1 MSKILRVSES
11 DYRVKVKDTGTIT
24 LDTGVE
30 QGTVVITGDL
40 LVKGNT
46 TTVDTANLNI
56 EDNLILLNKGES
68 GAGVTEVTAGL
79 EIDRGSLA
87 NAQFLWDESID
98 KFKIQLDTDVLSGI
112 VVGNIATD
120 PTTNLEFDMQNGPG
134 TLRITN
140 SAGYE
145 SRVLDPDDIPNR
157 QYVSDYVF
165 ASGGSAVVS
174 LIQYPVGASY
184 GNADTMVEALS
195 SNIKIWVDPGTGLS
209 QVAQFS
215 NNGLDVDNVNILED
229 TILNSGTAN
238 LILTATNSHVEIDGI
253 LNLDDKTAPIA
264 TGGTSRIYSRSAT
277 AALNFELYNSGV
289 FIANSRTQD
298 EIVVKNRALL
308 LSMLF

>member
-1 MSKILRVSES
+1 MSRILRVTEG
-11 DYRVKVKDTGTIT
+11 DYRVKVQDAGSIT
-24 LDTGVE
+24 LDTGLE
-30 QGTVVITGDL
+30 QGTVIITGDL

-68 GAGVTEVTAGL
+68 GAGVTEGTAGL
-79 EIDRGSLA
+79 EIERGSLE

-120 PTTNLEFDMQNGPG
+120 PTTNLEFDMQSGPG

-140 SAGYE
+140 STGYE

-157 QYVSDYVF
+157 QYVTDYVF

-195 SNIKIWVDPGTGLS
+195 SSIKIWVDPGTGLS

-215 NNGLDVDNVNILED
+215 NNGLDVDNVNILEN
-229 TILNSGTAN
+229 TILNSDPAEY
-238 LILTATNSHVEIDGI
+238 LILTAASTHVQIDGV
-253 LNLDDKTAPIA
+253 LNLKELITAPTS
-264 TGGTSRIYSRSAT
+264 TGGDAR
-277 AALNFELYNSGV
+277 LYAKSVAVGEEFNSGV